1 MKTAELLTIEN
12 ELLALKSKLVKSIDL
27 LFKDKSRHGNALTQ
41 DLDDQSV
48 AIENDQ
54 VIDDLD
60 ELKTRELKS
69 VDHALS
75 RIKAGSYEVCEICN
89 EKIDPKRLKAL
100 PFTNKCYSCSEDE
113 RVL

>member
-1 MKTAELLTIEN
+1 MKTAELLNIEN
-12 ELLALKSKLVKSIDL
+12 KLLELKSNLMKSLDS
-27 LFKDKSRHGNALTQ
+27 LFKDKSRHGKGLTQ

-60 ELKTRELKS
+60 ELKTKELKN
-69 VDHALS
+69 VNHALS
-75 RIKAGSYEVCEICN
+75 RIKAGSYEICEVCN

-100 PFTNKCYSCSEDE
+100 PYTNKCFSCSEDE